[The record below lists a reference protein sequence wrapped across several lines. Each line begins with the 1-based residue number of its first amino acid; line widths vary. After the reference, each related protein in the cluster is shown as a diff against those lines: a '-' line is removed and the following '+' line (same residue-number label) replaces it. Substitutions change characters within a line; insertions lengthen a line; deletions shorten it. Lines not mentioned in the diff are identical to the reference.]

1 MLRFGH
7 SEIEI
12 LSLEIKSKKELKEWE
27 EKRKGGRRR
36 RESEEGGREGR
47 KKGGRGRKEW
57 RERMK
62 NKNNILCGT
71 NMNEWSILSRLF
83 KCR

>member
-47 KKGGRGRKEW
+47 KK
-57 RERMK
+57 
-62 NKNNILCGT
+62 
-71 NMNEWSILSRLF
+71 
-83 KCR
+83 